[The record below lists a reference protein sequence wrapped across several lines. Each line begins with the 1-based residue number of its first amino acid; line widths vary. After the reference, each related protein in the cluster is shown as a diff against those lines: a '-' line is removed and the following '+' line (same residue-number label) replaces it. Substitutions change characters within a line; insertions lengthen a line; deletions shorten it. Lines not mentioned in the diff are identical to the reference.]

1 MAKSNPPNPLGDE
14 KDGPVE
20 SSKCARADGMLTR
33 THAPFE
39 KPLARKPLASQAI
52 MTPRPRRLRRP
63 HPVVLM
69 GCDNQYYYEQGLTL
83 SD

>member
-14 KDGPVE
+14 KDGLVE
-20 SSKCARADGMLTR
+20 SSKCARADGTRTR

-39 KPLARKPLASQAI
+39 KPLARKLLASQAI
-52 MTPRPRRLRRP
+52 MTQRPQGLLRP
-63 HPVVLM
+63 HPVVQM

>member
-20 SSKCARADGMLTR
+20 SSKCARADGMRTR

-39 KPLARKPLASQAI
+39 KPLASQAI
-52 MTPRPRRLRRP
+52 MTQRPQRLLRP